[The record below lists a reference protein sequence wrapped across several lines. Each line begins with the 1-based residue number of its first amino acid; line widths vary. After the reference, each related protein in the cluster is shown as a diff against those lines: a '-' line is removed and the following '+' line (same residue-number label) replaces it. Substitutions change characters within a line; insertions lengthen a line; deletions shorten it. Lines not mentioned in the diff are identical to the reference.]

1 MLRRP
6 PRLKRADTLPSTPL
20 YRSDRGHTQRGLDRD
35 VHTCGAPAVPRL
47 EHRCPRRRAVER
59 DCRVLD
65 RPAFGAAQLHPEQL
79 HADTSEKSGWSQ
91 GDAKTGSGS
100 LGATPNATVN
110 ATMPSTL
117 PAAFALLSCRRSE
130 EPTSKVQ

>member
-1 MLRRP
+1 MRI
-6 PRLKRADTLPSTPL
+6 
-20 YRSDRGHTQRGLDRD
+20 SDWSSDVCSSDL

-79 HADTSEKSGWSQ
+79 HADTSEKSGSSQ
-91 GDAKTGSGS
+91 GDANTGSGS
-100 LGATPNATVN
+100 LGATPNAIVN
-110 ATMPSTL
+110 ATNIGR
-117 PAAFALLSCRRSE
+117 AAVRARVCQY
-130 EPTSKVQ
+130 V